1 MDKEKHNFKKN
12 HLNQI
17 SEQIP
22 VVMGI
27 RKISDYVQFFIN
39 LDMGDSVSLVS
50 FVNNEKMVL
59 KHKLQN
65 KEIKKESILEGIAIL
80 EQLTLEIQ
88 TVGEKKVLEKYSD
101 IKN

>member
-1 MDKEKHNFKKN
+1 
-12 HLNQI
+12 
-17 SEQIP
+17 
-22 VVMGI
+22 MGI
-27 RKISDYVQFFIN
+27 KTINDYVEFFIN
-39 LDMGDSVSLVS
+39 LDMGESVSLVS
-50 FVNNEKMVL
+50 FVNNEKLVL

-88 TVGEKKVLEKYSD
+88 TVGEKKILEKYSD